1 MPCRAYIR
9 CPASHPRWTRLYNKN
24 IFGEKG
30 FRAVCPCG
38 YLYMFETI
46 LGILLIVMSLFLIVA
61 VLMQHGK
68 SHGLS
73 GTIAGGAET
82 FFGKNKGASVDSMLS
97 KITTL
102 VAIVFTIVVIITYV
116 VQGNVTSSHNHTST
130 SDTTAATTTAAAV
143 ETTVAADTTAAE

>member
-1 MPCRAYIR
+1 MFCVTSPLDA
-9 CPASHPRWTRLYNKN
+9 TLNKN

-30 FRAVCPCG
+30 FRTACPRG

-97 KITTL
+97 KITTV
-102 VAIVFTIVVIITYV
+102 VAIVFTLVVVVTYV
-116 VQGNVTSSHNHTST
+116 IQGDVATSHAGHNHAA
-130 SDTTAATTTAAAV
+130 DTTVAD
-143 ETTVAADTTAAE
+143 TTVADTTAADTTAAE